1 MQLFTLG
8 LNHKTAP
15 VEVRERLA
23 LPPSHLPH
31 VLSGLRE
38 QGAREAAVLS
48 TCNRAEIYVVGP
60 DDMAPQLE
68 TFLAR
73 YQTRGAQRHN
83 PDAVSIGAASNIA
96 IPDID
101 QYFYRYHGADSAR
114 HLFRVASGVDS
125 LVLGE
130 SQILGQVKTAFEEAR
145 VHGALG
151 ATLDELFRRAI
162 SCGKRARHETE
173 IGRGAQSIG
182 SASVELARQI
192 FGPLQ
197 GHTVLILGAG
207 KMSELTA
214 KNLISS
220 GARRIIVANRTH
232 QRARELAALW
242 SDENASD
249 ASDTTADNATSA
261 KHGTSALS
269 ARAIRWEEFP
279 AHLIEADIV
288 IASTRAPGFVL
299 SSEQVATAM
308 KSRRSRPLLL
318 IDIAVPRDIDP
329 QAHNLDNVFL
339 YDIDDLQRV
348 VNRGFAQR
356 GSEVARVETIIESE
370 VAAWDRWHRALGTR
384 PLMAALAQHA
394 AHVRDQEVEAA
405 LAQMPDLAPR
415 EREIVRALGRSI
427 TGKLMHAPLRHLRQ
441 AGESGSSDV
450 DALRR
455 VFALDEIAPNRAQDD
470 ALPHNETSRNET
482 SRNETSRNET
492 SRNETSRRQISHG
505 EATSHEATAR
515 ETSARIESETELAT
529 TLGKVLNAVDSSAH
543 DFDKHNFDKQHR
555 DQNVAGADM
564 STHVAGEGG
573 GG

>member
-23 LPPSHLPH
+23 LPPSHLPR

-68 TFLAR
+68 TFLSR
-73 YQTRGAQRHN
+73 YQTRGAQRHGI
-83 PDAVSIGAASNIA
+83 DAVSNLA

-101 QYFYRYHGADSAR
+101 QYFYRHHGGAAAR

-145 VHGALG
+145 AHGALG

-173 IGRGAQSIG
+173 IGRGAQSVG

-214 KNLISS
+214 KNLISC
-220 GARRIIVANRTH
+220 GARRIVVANRTH
-232 QRARELAALW
+232 ERAQELAALW
-242 SDENASD
+242 SDENAFVTS
-249 ASDTTADNATSA
+249 ASDTKGDGETSP
-261 KHGTSALS
+261 KSAPSDLS
-269 ARAIRWEEFP
+269 ARAIRWDEFP

-482 SRNETSRNET
+482 SR
-492 SRNETSRRQISHG
+492 RQISHG